1 MNIVLTDLTNTEDY
15 IMKRILFTA
24 VLSALVIGVSAQA
37 GSLSNDEIFDFF
49 SEEAHLTDRSMGR
62 VDMAS
67 MDIRGRN
74 DFSSEDSMSLNT
86 VYEIF
91 GEE

>member
-1 MNIVLTDLTNTEDY
+1 
-15 IMKRILFTA
+15 MKRILLTA
-24 VLSALVIGVSAQA
+24 ALSTFVIGASAQA
-37 GSLSNDEIFDFF
+37 GSLSNDEVFDFF

-67 MDIRGRN
+67 MDIRGRS
-74 DFSSEDSMSLNT
+74 DSSSEDGLSLNA

>member
-1 MNIVLTDLTNTEDY
+1 
-15 IMKRILFTA
+15 
-24 VLSALVIGVSAQA
+24 
-37 GSLSNDEIFDFF
+37 
-49 SEEAHLTDRSMGR
+49 MGR

-74 DFSSEDSMSLNT
+74 DSSSEDGISLNA

>member
-1 MNIVLTDLTNTEDY
+1 M
-15 IMKRILFTA
+15 
-24 VLSALVIGVSAQA
+24 
-37 GSLSNDEIFDFF
+37 GSVAIE
-49 SEEAHLTDRSMGR
+49 
-62 VDMAS
+62 S

-74 DFSSEDSMSLNT
+74 DSSSEDGISLNA